1 MAIHQPRGTLGRI
14 EGIAEHFPNRIK
26 EEKKKNIGLGSL
38 TVKKI
43 HANMEI

>member
-1 MAIHQPRGTLGRI
+1 MAIHQLRGTLGRI
-14 EGIAEHFPNRIK
+14 EGTAEHFPNRIK
-26 EEKKKNIGLGSL
+26 EEKKNIGLGSL